1 MERSDQELISA
12 IKRGDQ
18 DSARM
23 LYERYYDRV
32 ARIAWRYLRSWE
44 DALDI
49 AQEVFLRIL
58 GEKKILAF
66 RGEAQFSSWI
76 YKITANLSLSF
87 LTRHRKK
94 MESRQMNIADC
105 QITHAQL
112 CEYPGQLHNL
122 EVLEK
127 AKHLGKALSALPGLY
142 GKCLYLRYF
151 EGHKY
156 KEIAKQLRITQDR
169 VGMQLLRSRLMLTK
183 NPVLKEMYAA

>member
-1 MERSDQELISA
+1 MERSDEELISA
-12 IKRGDQ
+12 IKQGDQ
-18 DSARM
+18 DSARI

-32 ARIAWRYLRSWE
+32 VRISWRFLRSWE

-66 RGEAQFSSWI
+66 RGEAQFSSWL

-87 LTRHRKK
+87 LKRNRAKW
-94 MESRQMNIADC
+94 ESKRITLKDC
-105 QITHAQL
+105 RTPDYSSN
-112 CEYPGQLHNL
+112 ERPGQLHNL
-122 EVLEK
+122 EMLEK
-127 AKHLGKALSALPGLY
+127 ARHIGQVLSALPGLY

-151 EGHKY
+151 EGRKY
-156 KEIAKQLRITQDR
+156 KEIAKKLNITQDR

-183 NPVLKEMYAA
+183 NPVLREMYAA